1 MSLITANRETKNQP
15 AATTVNK
22 SDLNRVI
29 LAGVSGSAMEWYDFS
44 IYGTASALV
53 FSEVFFPGL
62 DKLTALLATFATYAV
77 GFLARPLG
85 GLFFGRMGDR
95 HGRKVVLVITV
106 LLMGI
111 STFCIGL
118 LPAYETAGLWST
130 ALLLALRLLQ
140 GFGSGAEQA
149 GASLIV
155 AEFAPAK
162 QRGFYASLPFA
173 GIIIGILLA
182 ALTFSLVQLLP
193 DEDFMSWGW
202 RIPFLASALVIIA
215 GVIIRLKVKESPVF
229 EALRKEPV
237 TKVDPLKVLW
247 ADSRQN
253 LIVACGLRVGENG
266 TSYLYQVFTLSYLT
280 KVLLIDKS
288 IGTLGLMV
296 AAGISMFTI
305 PAIGWMSDRLGRR
318 VMYRVTAAIALLWA
332 FPAFILFETR
342 EPWLIVFSMSVA
354 ISLGAFGMYA
364 VQGAWFPELFSA
376 RFRYTGIA
384 VSKEF
389 TSVVAGGIAPF
400 VAAWLLELS
409 GGQYWPLS
417 VYIALLALISFIS
430 TFYAPETKGSDITQ

>member
-15 AATTVNK
+15 AAKMVNK

-193 DEDFMSWGW
+193 DDDFISWGW

-229 EALRKEPV
+229 EALHKEPV

-247 ADSRQN
+247 ADSRKN

-266 TSYLYQVFTLSYLT
+266 TSYLYQVFALSYLT

-376 RFRYTGIA
+376 RCRYTGIA

-417 VYIALLALISFIS
+417 VYIALLASISFIS